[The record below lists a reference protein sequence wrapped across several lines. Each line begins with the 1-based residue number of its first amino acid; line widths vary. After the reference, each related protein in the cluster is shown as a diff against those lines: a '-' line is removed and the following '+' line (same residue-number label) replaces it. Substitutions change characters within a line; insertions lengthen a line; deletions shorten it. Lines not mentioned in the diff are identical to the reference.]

1 MNLDD
6 SFKKFQD
13 SFTKD
18 VKLSNYSW
26 FNLGGNAEYFYKAND
41 KEQLIEF
48 LAKAKSKNL
57 KTTIIGAGS
66 NTLFRDNG
74 VKGVIGLL
82 ITFIKIP
89 QYIMGN

>member
-26 FNLGGNAEYFYKAND
+26 FTNQSEIQITMIIIIIMQYFK
-41 KEQLIEF
+41 
-48 LAKAKSKNL
+48 
-57 KTTIIGAGS
+57 
-66 NTLFRDNG
+66 
-74 VKGVIGLL
+74 
-82 ITFIKIP
+82 IT
-89 QYIMGN
+89 